1 LDFFPT
7 LKLLLKFILLFD
19 AYLLLE
25 LFLYFVIVSLSIQIV
40 FSGTLLSGCLGST
53 GKPLKAAILSP
64 NSVLRALLGVKIEQI
79 LKLSKMADQ
88 RS

>member
-1 LDFFPT
+1 
-7 LKLLLKFILLFD
+7 LLFD

-25 LFLYFVIVSLSIQIV
+25 LFLYFVIVSLSIQIL

-64 NSVLRALLGVKIEQI
+64 SSVLRALLGVKIEQI
-79 LKLSKMADQ
+79 PKLSKMAA
-88 RS
+88 SGHEITGHSSNN